1 MPGTAKEEKTLVNAI
16 INKNNKTMD
25 TTETILKI
33 YTPIYWRTMK
43 NKLLHIEL
51 LKLKEEETNTL
62 NRPITHNKIDGV
74 KIPTNLRETQDQ

>member
-16 INKNNKTMD
+16 VNKNNKTMD

-43 NKLLHIEL
+43 KW
-51 LKLKEEETNTL
+51 TNCYTL
-62 NRPITHNKIDGV
+62 NY
-74 KIPTNLRETQDQ
+74 